1 MKCYVNVFVLLLII
15 ILPVFIFSV
24 NRFKSTKR
32 VILCSCDTSLSF
44 KSFVSLFLP
53 LPPPSYV
60 CLSPPAWLSLS
71 LSFSPSLYLCLYS
84 NPPLSLFL
92 LMILSLSL
100 SLSLSPL
107 LSLSLSLYY
116 THTHTHT
123 HTCTIGTFILLL
135 AHWLWWAEWCDT
147 RKSWFTQFFLKIYRF
162 IYL

>member
-71 LSFSPSLYLCLYS
+71 LSLLLSVSLSVSLFKS
-84 NPPLSLFL
+84 ASVSVSVNDSVSVSLSLSPPP
-92 LMILSLSL
+92 SLSL
-100 SLSLSPL
+100 SLSI
-107 LSLSLSLYY
+107 